1 MHALKQRVCA
11 SVCLALTAGLS
22 SQYERGSLLAE
33 APESH
38 STLAL
43 DSDLV
48 LHESLVLPR
57 FTTLNCRGHR
67 ILPTAA
73 GQGTTSATYEASK
86 PAAAI
91 VVTGDRGVDVRNC
104 IIGQDGARF
113 DFGVIAL
120 ESKNASSSGHRI
132 HDNEIHARD
141 TGIVFL
147 RVDDAQVNDNV
158 ITWTT
163 GFGVSFLRDSDRNR
177 VNENT
182 LVSTG
187 APAATMRVVPGGPFR
202 DGVDDGI
209 FLSALLLTP
218 LLNLVVDGQLYQFP
232 NSEDGHYASSD
243 DNILEGNYIS
253 LPGSS
258 AGKSHAGIFVSGNA
272 TRSRLIDNTID
283 RAGVGIRLAGLMPT
297 QAVTRP
303 GRCMAAGGSAT
314 TRFCTTDADCF
325 IDGIDSAPIGICSA
339 VSTDIRDLRAR
350 NTLVEGNVLF
360 GPFNA
365 TTDALRVAI
374 FGGNGTVGGVIRR
387 NQVSG
392 SGTEGGILLATNMLE
407 TGEVTSNLVQGA
419 LFGLLLQQGTA
430 TGFGA
435 RVFLNDFTASTS
447 RAIGVL
453 GAYTLPTELS
463 WEGLGNYWG
472 HDAPPC
478 FRLSDTPLPAL
489 IQDSHAACAPV
500 GASVTSSR

>member
-1 MHALKQRVCA
+1 MHRLNQLVRA
-11 SVCLALTAGLS
+11 SVCLAVTAGLS
-22 SQYERGSLLAE
+22 DQYAAGSLHGK
-33 APESH
+33 APKSQ

-48 LHESLVLPR
+48 LDESLVLPS

-67 ILPTAA
+67 ILPTAS
-73 GQGTTSATYEASK
+73 GQGTTSATYEASR

-91 VVTGDRGVDVRNC
+91 VVSGDRGVDVRNC
-104 IIGQDGARF
+104 IIGEVGARF
-113 DFGVIAL
+113 DFGVIML
-120 ESKNASSSGHRI
+120 ESKNAGASGHRI
-132 HDNEIHARD
+132 HGNEIHARD
-141 TGIVFL
+141 TAIVFL
-147 RVDDAQVNDNV
+147 RVDDARVNDNV
-158 ITWTT
+158 ITWTN

-202 DGVDDGI
+202 DVVDDGI

-232 NSEDGHYASSD
+232 NSEDGHYPSSD

-258 AGKSHAGIFVSGNA
+258 AGKSHAGILVSGNS

-303 GRCMAAGGSAT
+303 GRCMAADGSAT
-314 TRFCTTDADCF
+314 PRFCTTDADCF
-325 IDGIDSAPIGICSA
+325 IGGIDSAPIGICST

-350 NTLVEGNVLF
+350 NTLVEGNALF

-365 TTDALRVAI
+365 TTEALRVAI

-392 SGTEGGILLATNMLE
+392 SGTEGGILLATYMLE
-407 TGEVTSNLVQGA
+407 TGEVTGNLVHGA
-419 LFGLLLQQGTA
+419 SFGLLLQQGLA
-430 TGFGA
+430 TGFAA
-435 RVFLNDFTASTS
+435 RVYLNDFTGSTS

-463 WEGLGNYWG
+463 WEGLGNYWE
-472 HDAPPC
+472 HEAPPC

-500 GASVTSSR
+500 AASNTSGR